1 MLIRKPNVTA
11 LLVLLLITGGV
22 QAGGD
27 PAKGKTLIND
37 CISCH
42 GPAGKGS
49 FESPKIA
56 GLDGAFIEA
65 RLKAFSSGESTSV
78 DGIMHLYTE
87 DLDEQGLADLAA
99 YWASLDAD

>member
-1 MLIRKPNVTA
+1 MLLRNPGVTA
-11 LLVLLLITGGV
+11 LFVLLLTAGGV

-27 PAKGKTLIND
+27 PVKGKSLTND

-42 GPAGKGS
+42 GPDGKGS

-56 GLDGAFIEA
+56 GLDEAHIYA
-65 RLKAFSSGESTSV
+65 RLKAFSSGERTSV

-87 DLDEQGLADLAA
+87 NLGEQDLTDLAA
-99 YWASLDAD
+99 YWASLGAD